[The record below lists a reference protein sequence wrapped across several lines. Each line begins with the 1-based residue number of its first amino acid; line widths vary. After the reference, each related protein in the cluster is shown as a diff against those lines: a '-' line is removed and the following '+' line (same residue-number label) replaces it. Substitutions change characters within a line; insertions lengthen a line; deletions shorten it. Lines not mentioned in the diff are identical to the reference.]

1 MEILIVEIEMKQITP
16 TTLYVKAAG
25 RLDIDSAVEYG
36 TKIKDFVEDKNISNL
51 TLDFS
56 EITFISSFG
65 LKVILEIYQ
74 TMNGNKNIVITRAS
88 EQIKNSFRMV
98 GFDRFVNLEL

>member
-1 MEILIVEIEMKQITP
+1 MKQITP
-16 TTLYVKAAG
+16 TSLYVKGTG
-25 RLDIDSAVEYG
+25 RLDIDNAVEYG
-36 TKIKDFVEDKNISNL
+36 TKIKDFVEDKHISNL

-74 TMNGNKNIVITRAS
+74 TMKGEKNIVITRAS

-98 GFDRFVNLEL
+98 GFDRFVNIDL